1 MNPELLSYNLLEE
14 LKEIKLDSKNIV
26 EQSYRSAKVCRTLL
40 CTLKREVFANGF
52 NSIESEIKF
61 FKVIKQIPLVHLV
74 YYSEVHSFEIQFPKA
89 DKDCQLK
96 FTKRKINQLNKFF
109 FDNRDF
115 GQYSDS
121 EDSRFDK
128 EYYTREGLNDYH
140 ITLSNYYFQ
149 DPDFCTPKDMLLGQY
164 KGYCSL
170 VNYLDERLFN
180 LQDKLNTRPT
190 ISNKSEKIPWPFTN
204 ADWVEL
210 VYALSAAGLGKQNN
224 MNIIKISQKLQE
236 IFDYEPS
243 KDIYKTFQDLKNRKK
258 SRTQF
263 LDFVTTALLSEMNK
277 SEE

>member
-1 MNPELLSYNLLEE
+1 MDPELLSYNLLKE
-14 LKEIKLDSKNIV
+14 LKEIKFHSKNIV
-26 EQSYRSAKVCRTLL
+26 EQSYRSGKICRTLL
-40 CTLKREVFANGF
+40 CTFKREVFANGF
-52 NSIESEIKF
+52 DSIEAEIKF

-74 YYSEVHSFEIQFPKA
+74 YFTEIHSFEIQFPKA

-96 FTKRKINQLNKFF
+96 FTKRKINQLNQFF
-109 FDNRDF
+109 RSNLDF
-115 GQYSDS
+115 AQYVDS

-128 EYYTREGLNDYH
+128 EYYTRDSMNDYH
-140 ITLSNYYFQ
+140 VPLSDFYFQ

-164 KGYCSL
+164 KGFCSL
-170 VNYLDERLFN
+170 VNYLDERLFK
-180 LQDKLNTRPT
+180 LQNNLNTRTT
-190 ISNKSEKIPWPFTN
+190 ISNKSEKIPWPFSN